1 MLMLPGV
8 PSHHAGSQTAYL
20 LHNSE
25 HFFPPLNALCTLSNL
40 ILTGFAYYYSRG
52 TGSSIPGTAAH
63 IASGKFPRLALAAV
77 LNLAT
82 TAWALTIMVPMNK
95 KMTVHAGEMEK
106 LVKDGDEQSAKFKG
120 NESELRRLQTR
131 WSRLNY
137 GRAMIMIGSS
147 LAGFSA
153 LLGEFGAL
161 RPMVVNLPADI
172 QCSPRIEGILY
183 IPLRCENTVRK
194 YQKKSRQREGTDR
207 AR

>member
-1 MLMLPGV
+1 MPMLMLPGV
-8 PSHHAGSQTAYL
+8 PSHYAGSQTAYL

-25 HFFPPLNALCTLSNL
+25 HFFPPLNAICTLSNL

-52 TGSSIPGTAAH
+52 TGASIPGTAAH
-63 IASGKFPRLALAAV
+63 IASSKFPRLALAAV

-95 KMTVHAGEMEK
+95 KMAVHAGEMEK
-106 LVKDGDEQSAKFKG
+106 LVKDGEEQGASFKG

-131 WSRLNY
+131 WTRLNY

-153 LLGEFGAL
+153 LLGKLESRLTFESLA
-161 RPMVVNLPADI
+161 NSYS
-172 QCSPRIEGILY
+172 SPRLKAMIECDVRLLILVDT
-183 IPLRCENTVRK
+183 I
-194 YQKKSRQREGTDR
+194 
-207 AR
+207 